1 MWPCLETGTSTADVK
16 VGTKDTGKTPGED
29 KGINQGLHLRAKG
42 CQRWPENYKKKEER
56 SGTNFPSKLS
66 AGTKSANTLILDFW
80 TSGLQNNTFLLFKP
94 PSLCHFVNA
103 YVHAQSL
110 QSCLTLCDLMDYGPP
125 GFSLHGIFQARIV
138 EWVAMPSS
146 RVSSR
151 PRNQTCIS
159 CISCIGKWILY
170 WLSHQEKEMA
180 THSSIL
186 AWRIPW
192 TEEPSRLQPMGS
204 QRVGHNWATFMESIH
219 TIEYKFC

>member
-1 MWPCLETGTSTADVK
+1 METGTSTADVK

-170 WLSHQEKEMA
+170 
-180 THSSIL
+180 
-186 AWRIPW
+186 
-192 TEEPSRLQPMGS
+192 
-204 QRVGHNWATFMESIH
+204 
-219 TIEYKFC
+219 